1 MKEIHNLYLL
11 AILGL
16 LTVIAFGVTMN
27 ITTSDGMV
35 NTVVISISIL
45 FFIGLY
51 GIAFTVRK
59 EK

>member
-1 MKEIHNLYLL
+1 MKEIHSLYLL

-16 LTVIAFGVTMN
+16 LAIIALNLSLGTGQSIGNFG
-27 ITTSDGMV
+27 I
-35 NTVVISISIL
+35 ISTPIL

-51 GIAFTVRK
+51 GIAFTIRK

>member
-27 ITTSDGMV
+27 IPTSDGMV
-35 NTVVISISIL
+35 NTLVISISIL

>member
-1 MKEIHNLYLL
+1 MKEIHNLFLL

-16 LTVIAFGVTMN
+16 LTVIALGVTFN
-27 ITTSDGMV
+27 SNSNDGME
-35 NTVVISISIL
+35 NTLVVSIFIL

-59 EK
+59 VK

>member
-1 MKEIHNLYLL
+1 MKDIHNLFLL

-16 LTVIAFGVTMN
+16 LSIIAFGVTMN
-27 ITTSDGMV
+27 TTSGGMV
-35 NTVVISISIL
+35 NTLVISIFIL

-59 EK
+59 AN

>member
-1 MKEIHNLYLL
+1 MYLL

-16 LTVIAFGVTMN
+16 LTVIAFGVMM
-27 ITTSDGMV
+27 DGNPNAV
-35 NTVVISISIL
+35 NFLLPCTVIS

-51 GIAFTVRK
+51 GIAFSVRK

>member
-16 LTVIAFGVTMN
+16 LSVIAFG
-27 ITTSDGMV
+27 ITLNTNTNDGIV
-35 NTVVISISIL
+35 NTLVVSIFIL

-59 EK
+59 VK

>member
-1 MKEIHNLYLL
+1 MRKINGLYLL

-16 LTVIAFGVTMN
+16 LTVIAFGITMN
-27 ITTSDGMV
+27 DNTNDSMV
-35 NTVVISISIL
+35 IPLVVSIFIL

-59 EK
+59 VK